1 MEIWYLCI
9 LGLII
14 LGSFIGSTLSR
25 RVIMWF
31 HNRKQKKELTYQ
43 EEVKRRPIGYNKHYE

>member
-1 MEIWYLCI
+1 MGIWYLYI

-14 LGSFIGSTLSR
+14 LGSFIGSIFSHWI
-25 RVIMWF
+25 VMWF
-31 HNRKQKKELTYQ
+31 ANRQQKKTLTYK